1 MPEHAER
8 QDVYA
13 AVALETALPL
23 RRGAGRRADE
33 RPGWRRPCPS
43 GGEPEVE
50 RLDPTVGTHDDV
62 PAEDFAVHCR

>member
-13 AVALETALPL
+13 AVALETAPPAPA
-23 RRGAGRRADE
+23 RRRPACRRT
-33 RPGWRRPCPS
+33 PGWRRPCPS